1 LNLGAI
7 AYFFRHIFHNWP
19 DAACLSILRHT
30 AAAMSPYS
38 RLIVADIVLP
48 NTSVPLLY
56 SLLDL
61 QIMTIAGME
70 RSEKQWRELF
80 NAAGLRISNIRSPS
94 RQENETASI
103 IEAVLVD
110 VE

>member
-1 LNLGAI
+1 
-7 AYFFRHIFHNWP
+7 
-19 DAACLSILRHT
+19 
-30 AAAMSPYS
+30 MSPYS

-48 NTSVPLLY
+48 NTSVPLL
-56 SLLDL
+56 LDL

-70 RSEKQWRELF
+70 RSERQWRELF
-80 NAAGLRISNIRSPS
+80 NAAGLCISNIRSPS

>member
-1 LNLGAI
+1 
-7 AYFFRHIFHNWP
+7 
-19 DAACLSILRHT
+19 
-30 AAAMSPYS
+30 MSPYS

-80 NAAGLRISNIRSPS
+80 NAAGLCISNIRSPS